1 MAETKDKEMTFDECM
16 VQAQSE
22 MQTVAKTSKGY
33 GYNYANL
40 PAVLSI
46 VKPAL
51 NRYGIEL
58 SFGGKA
64 GTETVE
70 QYPIF
75 RKGEAEREGV
85 HVEIP
90 INQNAKNIA
99 QEIGSLMTYSQR
111 YALTATLALEVDDDD
126 AAIATRQGGQRQA
139 QPKNNT
145 VNQNMMNTISNKL
158 NEIGVNVGKKP
169 KELAQELES
178 SLGCPIRQ
186 LPINRFTE
194 AMDMLNRWEG

>member
-1 MAETKDKEMTFDECM
+1 MTESKEKELTLSECM
-16 VQAQSE
+16 LKAQSE

-33 GYNYANL
+33 GYNYASL

-51 NRYGIEL
+51 NKYGIEL
-58 SFGGKA
+58 TYGGKA
-64 GTETVE
+64 GLDAVE

-75 RKGEAEREGV
+75 RKGDEEREGV

-111 YALTATLALEVDDDD
+111 YALTASLALEVDDDD
-126 AAIATRQGGQRQA
+126 AAIATRQGNQ
-139 QPKNNT
+139 QPQII
-145 VNQNMMNTISNKL
+145 NQNMMNTIANKV
-158 NEIGVNVGKKP
+158 NEVSSKVGKKP
-169 KELAQELES
+169 KEVSTELEAK
-178 SLGCPIRQ
+178 LGCKIRQ
-186 LPINRFTE
+186 MPTNRFTE
-194 AMDMLNRWEG
+194 AMDMLNSWEG